1 MSRISALY
9 DLQQVDSN
17 IDQHNSGLGRVEAA
31 LSDTA
36 TIDAARQ
43 EVTEAEAALKK
54 VRSTQRDLE
63 FESQNSEKHAQDL
76 EKKLYGGQIKGVKE
90 IQSAENEIA
99 NFRQRRKDL
108 DDQSVEAMIAV
119 EEAEAFLKTAKEKFS
134 EVEVVWEKTAKALR
148 EERAR
153 LETELPGLQAE
164 RAKMLQKVMPAD
176 IPLYDKLRGQ
186 KQGVAVAEVQMGKI
200 CSKCRMELPMAKQ
213 REVKNNL
220 MIVNCSSCGRILYAR
235 LG

>member
-17 IDQHNSGLGRVEAA
+17 IDQHNSGLGRIEAA
-31 LSDTA
+31 LSETA
-36 TIDAARQ
+36 TIDAARL

-54 VRSTQRDLE
+54 ARSLQRDLE

-90 IQSAENEIA
+90 SQTAQNEIVT
-99 NFRQRRKDL
+99 FRQRRKDL

-119 EEAEAFLKTAKEKFS
+119 EGTEAVLKATKEKS
-134 EVEVVWEKTAKALR
+134 GEVEAIYEKTAKALR

-153 LETELPGLQAE
+153 LEAALPGLQAE
-164 RAKMLQKVMPAD
+164 RAKMLSKVMPAD
-176 IPLYDKLRGQ
+176 IPIYEKLRGQ